1 LRYAARIGIFIAAIF
16 WTATPLFAQNDLEF
30 QARQAQ
36 QSLDSAWNKLERSK
50 SAKDRLSAL
59 TDAII
64 SFEESLSLARDSLR
78 QISVLEARAQQK
90 LSVEEEAYGELIGV
104 LLSIDKS
111 PIQAELLHPDGP
123 MSTARGGMLIADL
136 LPALEEKVQSLR
148 SDLEAARYLSEL
160 QYQVTL
166 DLQVGLVA
174 LQETR
179 AALGRAIADRDD
191 LPKRF
196 VEDPAQT
203 AILLAAADTLDIFA
217 DGLSLIAK
225 NEVEGSLPDITT
237 RKGTLPM
244 PVQGKVI
251 RYFNEADAAGI
262 KRPGIVVA
270 TSDNALVR
278 TPTAATIRYRGPL
291 LDYGLVSILEPQ
303 KDILYILAGLST
315 VYGDIGEVLPA
326 GSPVGLMGMSEIFDE
341 KNLIETLNESAGL
354 RGETIYIEVRVNKAP
369 ENPLTWF
376 EEFGV
381 KR

>member
-1 LRYAARIGIFIAAIF
+1 MRYAARIGIFIAAIF

-30 QARQAQ
+30 QARKAQ

-50 SAKDRLSAL
+50 SAKDRISAL
-59 TDAII
+59 TDAIL

-136 LPALEEKVQSLR
+136 LPALEKKVQSLR

-225 NEVEGSLPDITT
+225 NEAEGSLPDITT

-326 GSPVGLMGMSEIFDE
+326 GSPVGLMGMSEIFDK

-354 RGETIYIEVRVNKAP
+354 RGETIYIEVRVNNAP

>member
-1 LRYAARIGIFIAAIF
+1 MRYAARIGILIAAIF
-16 WTATPLFAQNDLEF
+16 WTATPLFAQSDLEF

-36 QSLDSAWNKLERSK
+36 QSLDNAWDRLERSK
-50 SAKDRLSAL
+50 SAKDRISAL
-59 TDAII
+59 TDAIL

-90 LSVEEEAYGELIGV
+90 LSVEEEAYAELIGV

-123 MSTARGGMLIADL
+123 MATAWGGMLIADL

-160 QYQVTL
+160 QYQFTL
-166 DLQVGLVA
+166 DLQAGLVA

-225 NEVEGSLPDITT
+225 NEAEGSLPDITT

-303 KDILYILAGLST
+303 QDILYIFAGLST

-341 KNLIETLNESAGL
+341 KNLIETLNESGGL

>member
-1 LRYAARIGIFIAAIF
+1 MKHAARIGFFVAAML
-16 WTATPLFAQNDLEF
+16 WTATSVFAQNDLEF

-36 QSLDSAWNKLERSK
+36 QSLGNAWDQLERSK
-50 SAKDRLSAL
+50 SAKDRIAAL
-59 TDAII
+59 TGAIL

-78 QISVLEARAQQK
+78 QILVLEARAQQK
-90 LSVEEEAYGELIGV
+90 LTVEEESYSELIGV

-123 MSTARGGMLIADL
+123 MATARGGMLIADL
-136 LPALEEKVQSLR
+136 LPALEEQVQSLR

-160 QYQVTL
+160 QNQLTL
-166 DLQVGLVA
+166 DLQAGLVA

-196 VEDPAQT
+196 IEDTEQT
-203 AILLAAADTLDIFA
+203 AILVTAADTLDIFA
-217 DGLSLIAK
+217 SGLSLIAID
-225 NEVEGSLPDITT
+225 EAAGTLPDITI

-244 PVQGKVI
+244 PVRGKVI

-270 TSDNALVR
+270 ASDNALVR

-303 KDILYILAGLST
+303 QDILYILAGLGT

-326 GSPVGLMGMSEIFDE
+326 GSPVGLMGTSELFDK
-341 KNLIETLNESAGL
+341 KNLIETLNDSGGL
-354 RGETIYIEVRVNKAP
+354 RGETLYIEIRVNKAP
-369 ENPLTWF
+369 ENPLMWF

>member
-1 LRYAARIGIFIAAIF
+1 MRYAARIGILIAAIF
-16 WTATPLFAQNDLEF
+16 WTATPLFAQSDLEF

-36 QSLDSAWNKLERSK
+36 QSLDNAWDKLERSK
-50 SAKDRLSAL
+50 SAKDRISAL
-59 TDAII
+59 TDAIL

-90 LSVEEEAYGELIGV
+90 LSVEQEAYAELIGV

-123 MSTARGGMLIADL
+123 MATAWGGMLIADL

-160 QYQVTL
+160 QYQFTL
-166 DLQVGLVA
+166 DLQAGLVA

-196 VEDPAQT
+196 VENPAQT

-225 NEVEGSLPDITT
+225 NEAEGSLPDITT

-303 KDILYILAGLST
+303 QDILYIFAGLST

-341 KNLIETLNESAGL
+341 KNLIETLNESGGL

>member
-1 LRYAARIGIFIAAIF
+1 MKHAARIGFFVAAML
-16 WTATPLFAQNDLEF
+16 WTATSVFAQNDLEF

-36 QSLDSAWNKLERSK
+36 QSLGNAWDQLERSK
-50 SAKDRLSAL
+50 SAKDRIAAL
-59 TDAII
+59 TGAIL

-90 LSVEEEAYGELIGV
+90 LTVEEESYSELIGV

-123 MSTARGGMLIADL
+123 MATARGGMLIADL

-160 QYQVTL
+160 QNQLTL
-166 DLQVGLVA
+166 DLQAGLVA

-196 VEDPAQT
+196 IEDTEQT
-203 AILLAAADTLDIFA
+203 AILVTAADTLDIFA
-217 DGLSLIAK
+217 SGLSLIAID
-225 NEVEGSLPDITT
+225 EAAGTLPDITI

-244 PVQGKVI
+244 PVRGKVI

-270 TSDNALVR
+270 ASDNALVR

-303 KDILYILAGLST
+303 QDILYILAGLGT

-326 GSPVGLMGMSEIFDE
+326 GSPVGLMGTSELFDK
-341 KNLIETLNESAGL
+341 KNLIETLNDSGGL
-354 RGETIYIEVRVNKAP
+354 RGETLYIEIRVNKAP
-369 ENPLTWF
+369 ENPLMWF

>member
-1 LRYAARIGIFIAAIF
+1 MRYAARIGIFIAAIF

-225 NEVEGSLPDITT
+225 NEAEGSLPDITT

-244 PVQGKVI
+244 PVPGKVI

-278 TPTAATIRYRGPL
+278 TPTAATIRHRGPPL
-291 LDYGLVSILEPQ
+291 VYGLVSILEPQ

>member
-90 LSVEEEAYGELIGV
+90 LSEEEEAYGELIGV

-225 NEVEGSLPDITT
+225 NEAEGSLPDITT

-326 GSPVGLMGMSEIFDE
+326 GSPVGLMGTSEIFDE

>member
-1 LRYAARIGIFIAAIF
+1 VKHAARIGFFVAAML
-16 WTATPLFAQNDLEF
+16 WTATSVFARNDLEF

-36 QSLDSAWNKLERSK
+36 QSLGNAWDQLERSK
-50 SAKDRLSAL
+50 SANDRIAAL
-59 TDAII
+59 TGAIL

-90 LSVEEEAYGELIGV
+90 LTVEEESYSELIGV

-123 MSTARGGMLIADL
+123 MATARGGMLIADL
-136 LPALEEKVQSLR
+136 LPALEEKVQSLQ

-160 QYQVTL
+160 QNQLTL
-166 DLQVGLVA
+166 DLQAGLVA

-196 VEDPAQT
+196 IEDTEQT
-203 AILLAAADTLDIFA
+203 AILVTAADTLDIFA
-217 DGLSLIAK
+217 SGLSLIAVD
-225 NEVEGSLPDITT
+225 EAAGTLPDITI

-244 PVQGKVI
+244 PVRGKVI

-270 TSDNALVR
+270 ASDNALVR

-303 KDILYILAGLST
+303 QDILYILAGLGT

-326 GSPVGLMGMSEIFDE
+326 GSPVGLMGTSELFDK
-341 KNLIETLNESAGL
+341 KNLIETLNDSGGL
-354 RGETIYIEVRVNKAP
+354 RGETLYIELRVNKAP
-369 ENPLTWF
+369 ENPLMWF

>member
-1 LRYAARIGIFIAAIF
+1 MKYAARIGILIAAIF
-16 WTATPLFAQNDLEF
+16 WTATPLFAQSDLEF

-36 QSLDSAWNKLERSK
+36 QSLDNAWDKLERSK
-50 SAKDRLSAL
+50 SAKARISAL
-59 TDAII
+59 TDAIL

-90 LSVEEEAYGELIGV
+90 LSVEEEAYAELIGV

-123 MSTARGGMLIADL
+123 MATARGGMLIADL

-166 DLQVGLVA
+166 DLKAGLVA

-179 AALGRAIADRDD
+179 AALGRAIADRDN

-278 TPTAATIRYRGPL
+278 TPTAATIRYRGSL

-303 KDILYILAGLST
+303 QDILYIFAGLST

-341 KNLIETLNESAGL
+341 KNLIETLNESGGL

>member
-1 LRYAARIGIFIAAIF
+1 LRIGILIAAML
-16 WTATPLFAQNDLEF
+16 WTATSLFAQNDLELK
-30 QARQAQ
+30 ARQAQ
-36 QSLDSAWNKLERSK
+36 LSLDNAWDQLDRSK
-50 SAKDRLSAL
+50 SAKDRISAL
-59 TDAII
+59 TDAIL

-78 QISVLEARAQQK
+78 QISLLEARAQQK
-90 LSVEEEAYGELIGV
+90 LLVEEDAYAELIGV
-104 LLSIDKS
+104 LLRIDKS

-123 MSTARGGMLIADL
+123 MAKVRGGMLIADL

-148 SDLEAARYLSEL
+148 SDLEAASYLSDL

-166 DLQVGLVA
+166 DLQAGLVA
-174 LQETR
+174 LQEAR
-179 AALGRAIADRDD
+179 AALGRAIADSDD

-217 DGLSLIAK
+217 DGLSLIAM
-225 NEVEGSLPDITT
+225 NEAEGSLPDITR

-244 PVQGKVI
+244 PVQGNVI

-303 KDILYILAGLST
+303 QDILYILAGLAT

-326 GSPVGLMGMSEIFDE
+326 GSPVGLMGASEVFNE
-341 KNLIETLNESAGL
+341 KNLIETFKDTGGL

>member
-1 LRYAARIGIFIAAIF
+1 MKYAARIGFFIAAML
-16 WTATPLFAQNDLEF
+16 WAATSVFAQNDLEF

-36 QSLDSAWNKLERSK
+36 QSLGNAWDQLERSK
-50 SAKDRLSAL
+50 SAKDRIAAL
-59 TDAII
+59 TGAIL

-78 QISVLEARAQQK
+78 QISVLEAREQQK
-90 LSVEEEAYGELIGV
+90 LTVEEESYSELIGV

-123 MSTARGGMLIADL
+123 MATARGGMLIADL

-160 QYQVTL
+160 QNQLTL
-166 DLQVGLVA
+166 DLQAGLVA

-196 VEDPAQT
+196 IEDTEQT
-203 AILLAAADTLDIFA
+203 AILVTAADTLDIFA
-217 DGLSLIAK
+217 SGLSLIAID
-225 NEVEGSLPDITT
+225 EAAGTLPDITI

-244 PVQGKVI
+244 PVRGKVI

-270 TSDNALVR
+270 ASDNALVR

-303 KDILYILAGLST
+303 QDILYILAGLGT

-326 GSPVGLMGMSEIFDE
+326 GSPVGLMGTSELFDK
-341 KNLIETLNESAGL
+341 KNLIETLNDSGGL
-354 RGETIYIEVRVNKAP
+354 RGETLYIEIRVNKAP
-369 ENPLTWF
+369 ENPLMWF

>member
-1 LRYAARIGIFIAAIF
+1 MCIVIWVVVSLLGTIPA
-16 WTATPLFAQNDLEF
+16 LAQSDLEA
-30 QARQAQ
+30 QATEAQ
-36 QSLDSAWNKLERSK
+36 IALEHAWDQLERSK
-50 SAKDRLSAL
+50 TAKDRISAL
-59 TDAII
+59 TAAIL
-64 SFEESLSLARDSLR
+64 SFEQSLGLARDSLR
-78 QISVLEARAQQK
+78 QISVLEARAIQN
-90 LSVEEEAYGELIGV
+90 LFVEEEAYAELIGV

-111 PIQAELLHPDGP
+111 PIQAELLHPNGP
-123 MSTARGGMLIADL
+123 MATARGGMLISDL

-148 SDLEAARYLSEL
+148 RDLDAARYLADL
-160 QYQVTL
+160 QSQVSL
-166 DLQVGLVA
+166 DLQAGLVA

-217 DGLSLIAK
+217 DGLSMIAF
-225 NEVEGSLPDITT
+225 NEAEGSLPDITT
-237 RKGTLPM
+237 RKGTLPL

-262 KRPGIVVA
+262 KRPGIVIA
-270 TSDNALVR
+270 TTNNALVR

-326 GSPVGLMGMSEIFDE
+326 GSPVGLMGTSENIDK
-341 KNLIETLNESAGL
+341 KNLIETINDDGGL
-354 RGETIYIEVRVNKAP
+354 RGETIYIEVRVNKAA
-369 ENPLTWF
+369 ENPLVWF

>member
-1 LRYAARIGIFIAAIF
+1 MCIVIWVVVCLWGTIPA
-16 WTATPLFAQNDLEF
+16 LAQSDLEA
-30 QARQAQ
+30 QAKEAQ
-36 QSLDSAWNKLERSK
+36 IALEHAWDQLERSK
-50 SAKDRLSAL
+50 TAKDRISAL
-59 TDAII
+59 TAAIL
-64 SFEESLSLARDSLR
+64 SFEQSLGLARDSLR
-78 QISVLEARAQQK
+78 QISVLEARATQN
-90 LSVEEEAYGELIGV
+90 LSVEEEAYAELIGV

-111 PIQAELLHPDGP
+111 PIQAELLHPNGP
-123 MSTARGGMLIADL
+123 MATARGGMLISDL

-148 SDLEAARYLSEL
+148 RDLDAARYLADL
-160 QYQVTL
+160 QSQVSL
-166 DLQVGLVA
+166 DLQAGLVA

-217 DGLSLIAK
+217 DGLSMIAF
-225 NEVEGSLPDITT
+225 NEAEGSLPDITT
-237 RKGTLPM
+237 RKGTLPL

-262 KRPGIVVA
+262 KRPGIVIA
-270 TSDNALVR
+270 TTNNALVR

-326 GSPVGLMGMSEIFDE
+326 GSPVGLMGTSENIDK
-341 KNLIETLNESAGL
+341 KNLIETINDDGGL
-354 RGETIYIEVRVNKAP
+354 RGETIYIEVRVNKAA
-369 ENPLTWF
+369 ENPLVWF

>member
-1 LRYAARIGIFIAAIF
+1 MRYAARIGIFIAAIF

-50 SAKDRLSAL
+50 SAKDRISAL
-59 TDAII
+59 TDAIL

>member
-1 LRYAARIGIFIAAIF
+1 MCIVIWVVVSLWGTIPA
-16 WTATPLFAQNDLEF
+16 LAQSDLEA
-30 QARQAQ
+30 QAKEAQ
-36 QSLDSAWNKLERSK
+36 IALEHAWDQLERSK
-50 SAKDRLSAL
+50 TAKDRISAL
-59 TDAII
+59 TAAIL
-64 SFEESLSLARDSLR
+64 SFEQSLGLARDSLR
-78 QISVLEARAQQK
+78 QISVLEARATQN
-90 LSVEEEAYGELIGV
+90 LSVEEEAYAELIGV

-111 PIQAELLHPDGP
+111 PIQAELLHPNGP
-123 MSTARGGMLIADL
+123 MATARGGMLISDL

-148 SDLEAARYLSEL
+148 RDLDAARYLADL
-160 QYQVTL
+160 QSQVSL
-166 DLQVGLVA
+166 DLQAGLVA

-217 DGLSLIAK
+217 DGLSMIAF
-225 NEVEGSLPDITT
+225 NEAEGSLPDITT
-237 RKGTLPM
+237 RKGTLPL

-262 KRPGIVVA
+262 KRPGIVIA
-270 TSDNALVR
+270 TTNNALVR

-326 GSPVGLMGMSEIFDE
+326 GSPVGLMGTSENIDK
-341 KNLIETLNESAGL
+341 KNLIETINDDGGL

>member
-1 LRYAARIGIFIAAIF
+1 VKHAARIGFFVAAML
-16 WTATPLFAQNDLEF
+16 WTATSVFARNDLEF

-36 QSLDSAWNKLERSK
+36 QSLGNAWDQLERSK
-50 SAKDRLSAL
+50 SAKDRIAAL
-59 TDAII
+59 TGAIL

-90 LSVEEEAYGELIGV
+90 LTVEEESYSELIGI

-123 MSTARGGMLIADL
+123 MATARGGMLIADL

-160 QYQVTL
+160 QNQLTL
-166 DLQVGLVA
+166 DLQAGLVA

-196 VEDPAQT
+196 IEDTEQT
-203 AILLAAADTLDIFA
+203 AILVTAADTLDIFA
-217 DGLSLIAK
+217 SGLSLIAVD
-225 NEVEGSLPDITT
+225 EAAGTLPDITI

-244 PVQGKVI
+244 PVRGKVI

-270 TSDNALVR
+270 ASDNALVR

-303 KDILYILAGLST
+303 QDILYILAGLGT

-326 GSPVGLMGMSEIFDE
+326 GSPVGLMGTSELFDK
-341 KNLIETLNESAGL
+341 KNLIETLNDSGGL
-354 RGETIYIEVRVNKAP
+354 RGETLYIELRVNKAP
-369 ENPLTWF
+369 ENPLMWF

>member
-1 LRYAARIGIFIAAIF
+1 ML
-16 WTATPLFAQNDLEF
+16 WTATSVFARNDLEF

-36 QSLDSAWNKLERSK
+36 QSLGNAWDQLERSK
-50 SAKDRLSAL
+50 SAKDRIAAL
-59 TDAII
+59 TGAIL

-90 LSVEEEAYGELIGV
+90 LTVEEESYSELIGI

-123 MSTARGGMLIADL
+123 MATARGGMLIADL

-160 QYQVTL
+160 QNQLTL
-166 DLQVGLVA
+166 DLQAGLVA

-196 VEDPAQT
+196 IEDTEQT
-203 AILLAAADTLDIFA
+203 AILVTAADTLDIFA
-217 DGLSLIAK
+217 SGLSLIAID
-225 NEVEGSLPDITT
+225 EAAGTLPDITI

-244 PVQGKVI
+244 PVRGKVI

-270 TSDNALVR
+270 ASDNALVR

-303 KDILYILAGLST
+303 QDILYILAGLGT

-326 GSPVGLMGMSEIFDE
+326 GSPVGLMGTNELFDK
-341 KNLIETLNESAGL
+341 KNLIETLNDSGGL
-354 RGETIYIEVRVNKAP
+354 RGETLYIEIRVNKAP
-369 ENPLTWF
+369 ENPLMWF

>member
-1 LRYAARIGIFIAAIF
+1 MKHAARIGFFIAAML
-16 WTATPLFAQNDLEF
+16 WTATSVFAQNDLEF

-36 QSLDSAWNKLERSK
+36 QSLGNAWDQLERSK
-50 SAKDRLSAL
+50 SAKDRIAAL
-59 TDAII
+59 TGAIL

-90 LSVEEEAYGELIGV
+90 LTVEEESYSELIGV

-123 MSTARGGMLIADL
+123 MATARGGMLIADL

-160 QYQVTL
+160 QNQLTL
-166 DLQVGLVA
+166 DLQAGLVA

-196 VEDPAQT
+196 IEDTEQT
-203 AILLAAADTLDIFA
+203 AILVTAADTLDIFA
-217 DGLSLIAK
+217 SGLSLIAID
-225 NEVEGSLPDITT
+225 EAAGTLPDITI

-244 PVQGKVI
+244 PVRGKVI

-303 KDILYILAGLST
+303 QDILYILAGLGT

-326 GSPVGLMGMSEIFDE
+326 GSPVGLMGTSELFDK
-341 KNLIETLNESAGL
+341 KNLIETLNDSGGL
-354 RGETIYIEVRVNKAP
+354 RGETLYIEIRVNKAP
-369 ENPLTWF
+369 ENPLMWF

>member
-1 LRYAARIGIFIAAIF
+1 MCIVIWVVVSLLGTIPA
-16 WTATPLFAQNDLEF
+16 LAQSDLEA
-30 QARQAQ
+30 QAKEAQ
-36 QSLDSAWNKLERSK
+36 IALEHAWDQLERSK
-50 SAKDRLSAL
+50 TAKDRISAL
-59 TDAII
+59 TAAIL
-64 SFEESLSLARDSLR
+64 SFEQSLGLARDSLR
-78 QISVLEARAQQK
+78 QISVLEARATQN
-90 LSVEEEAYGELIGV
+90 LSVEEEVYAELIGV

-111 PIQAELLHPDGP
+111 PIQAELLHPNGP
-123 MSTARGGMLIADL
+123 MATARGGMLISDL

-148 SDLEAARYLSEL
+148 RDLDAARYLADL
-160 QYQVTL
+160 QSQVSL
-166 DLQVGLVA
+166 DLQAGLVA

-217 DGLSLIAK
+217 DGLSMIAF
-225 NEVEGSLPDITT
+225 NEAEGSLPDITT
-237 RKGTLPM
+237 RKGTLPL

-262 KRPGIVVA
+262 KRPGIVIA
-270 TSDNALVR
+270 TTNNALVR

-326 GSPVGLMGMSEIFDE
+326 GSPVGLMGTSENIDK
-341 KNLIETLNESAGL
+341 KNLIETINDDGGL
-354 RGETIYIEVRVNKAP
+354 RGETIYIEVRVNKAA
-369 ENPLTWF
+369 ENPLVWF

>member
-1 LRYAARIGIFIAAIF
+1 MRYAARIGILIVAIF
-16 WTATPLFAQNDLEF
+16 WTATPLFAQSDLEF
-30 QARQAQ
+30 QARKAQ
-36 QSLDSAWNKLERSK
+36 QSLDNAWDKLERSK
-50 SAKDRLSAL
+50 SAKARISAL
-59 TDAII
+59 TDAIL

-90 LSVEEEAYGELIGV
+90 LSLEEEAYAELIGV

-123 MSTARGGMLIADL
+123 MATVRGGMLIADL
-136 LPALEEKVQSLR
+136 LPALQEKVHSLR

-166 DLQVGLVA
+166 DLKSGLVA

-225 NEVEGSLPDITT
+225 NEAEGSLPDITT

-303 KDILYILAGLST
+303 QDILYILAGLST

-326 GSPVGLMGMSEIFDE
+326 GSPVGLMGISEIFDE
-341 KNLIETLNESAGL
+341 KNLIGTFNKSGGL

>member
-1 LRYAARIGIFIAAIF
+1 MRYAARIGIFIAAIF

-30 QARQAQ
+30 QARKAQ

-203 AILLAAADTLDIFA
+203 AILLVAADTLDIFA

>member
-1 LRYAARIGIFIAAIF
+1 MRYAARIGIFIAAIF

-30 QARQAQ
+30 QARKAQ
-36 QSLDSAWNKLERSK
+36 QSLDNAWNKLERSK
-50 SAKDRLSAL
+50 SAKDRISAL
-59 TDAII
+59 TDAIL

-90 LSVEEEAYGELIGV
+90 LSEEEEAYGELIGV

-225 NEVEGSLPDITT
+225 NEAEGSLPDITT

>member
-59 TDAII
+59 TDAIL

>member
-1 LRYAARIGIFIAAIF
+1 MRYAARIGIFIAAIF

-30 QARQAQ
+30 QARKAQ

-90 LSVEEEAYGELIGV
+90 LLVEEEAYGELIGV

>member
-1 LRYAARIGIFIAAIF
+1 MRYAARIGIFIAAIF

-225 NEVEGSLPDITT
+225 NEAEGSLPDITT
-237 RKGTLPM
+237 RKGTLLM

-326 GSPVGLMGMSEIFDE
+326 GSPVGLMGTSEIFDE

>member
-1 LRYAARIGIFIAAIF
+1 ML
-16 WTATPLFAQNDLEF
+16 WTATSVFAQNDLEF

-36 QSLDSAWNKLERSK
+36 QSLGNAWDQLERSK
-50 SAKDRLSAL
+50 SAKDRIAAL
-59 TDAII
+59 TGAIL

-90 LSVEEEAYGELIGV
+90 LTVEEESYSELIGV

-123 MSTARGGMLIADL
+123 IATARGGMLIADL

-160 QYQVTL
+160 QNQLTL
-166 DLQVGLVA
+166 DLQAGLVA

-196 VEDPAQT
+196 IEDTEQT
-203 AILLAAADTLDIFA
+203 AILVTAADTLDIFA
-217 DGLSLIAK
+217 SGLSLIAID
-225 NEVEGSLPDITT
+225 EAAGTLPDITI

-244 PVQGKVI
+244 PVRGKVI

-262 KRPGIVVA
+262 KRPGIVVG

-303 KDILYILAGLST
+303 QDILYILAGLGT

-326 GSPVGLMGMSEIFDE
+326 GSPVGLMGTSELFDK
-341 KNLIETLNESAGL
+341 KNLIETLNESGGL
-354 RGETIYIEVRVNKAP
+354 RGETLYIEVRVNKAP
-369 ENPLTWF
+369 ENPLMWF

>member
-1 LRYAARIGIFIAAIF
+1 MKYAARIGILIAAIF
-16 WTATPLFAQNDLEF
+16 WTATPLFAQSDLEF

-36 QSLDSAWNKLERSK
+36 QSLDNAWDKLERSK
-50 SAKDRLSAL
+50 SAKDRTAAL
-59 TDAII
+59 TDAIL

-90 LSVEEEAYGELIGV
+90 LSVEEEAYAELIGV
-104 LLSIDKS
+104 LLSIEKS

-123 MSTARGGMLIADL
+123 MATARGGMLIADL

-160 QYQVTL
+160 QYQVAL
-166 DLQVGLVA
+166 DLQAGLAA

-225 NEVEGSLPDITT
+225 NEAEGSLPDIIT

-303 KDILYILAGLST
+303 QDILYIFAGLST

-341 KNLIETLNESAGL
+341 KNLIETLNESGGL
-354 RGETIYIEVRVNKAP
+354 RGETIYIEVRVDKAP

>member
-1 LRYAARIGIFIAAIF
+1 MKYAARIGFFIAAML
-16 WTATPLFAQNDLEF
+16 WTATSVFAQNDLEF

-36 QSLDSAWNKLERSK
+36 QSLGNAWDQLERSK
-50 SAKDRLSAL
+50 SAKDRIAAL
-59 TDAII
+59 TGAIL

-90 LSVEEEAYGELIGV
+90 LTVEEESYSELIGV

-123 MSTARGGMLIADL
+123 MATARGGMLIADL
-136 LPALEEKVQSLR
+136 LPALEEKVQSLQ

-160 QYQVTL
+160 QNQLTL
-166 DLQVGLVA
+166 DLQAGLVA

-196 VEDPAQT
+196 IEDTEQT
-203 AILLAAADTLDIFA
+203 AILVTAADTLDIFA
-217 DGLSLIAK
+217 SGLSLIAID
-225 NEVEGSLPDITT
+225 EAAGTLPDITI

-244 PVQGKVI
+244 PVRGKVI

-303 KDILYILAGLST
+303 QDILYILAGLGT

-326 GSPVGLMGMSEIFDE
+326 GSPVGLMGTSELFDK
-341 KNLIETLNESAGL
+341 KNLIETLNDSGGL
-354 RGETIYIEVRVNKAP
+354 RGETLYIEIRVNKAP
-369 ENPLTWF
+369 ENPLMWF

>member
-1 LRYAARIGIFIAAIF
+1 MRYAARIGIFIAAIF

-50 SAKDRLSAL
+50 SAKDRISAL
-59 TDAII
+59 TDAIL

-326 GSPVGLMGMSEIFDE
+326 GSPVGLMGTSEIFDE

>member
-1 LRYAARIGIFIAAIF
+1 MRYAARIGIFIAAIF

-179 AALGRAIADRDD
+179 AALGRAVADRDD

-225 NEVEGSLPDITT
+225 NEAEGSLPDITT

-326 GSPVGLMGMSEIFDE
+326 GSPVGLMGTSEIFDE

>member
-1 LRYAARIGIFIAAIF
+1 MRYAARIGIFIAAIF

-30 QARQAQ
+30 QARKAQ

-136 LPALEEKVQSLR
+136 LPALEKKVQSLR
-148 SDLEAARYLSEL
+148 SDLEAVRYLSEL

-225 NEVEGSLPDITT
+225 NEAEGSLPDITT

>member
-1 LRYAARIGIFIAAIF
+1 MKYAARIGFFIAAML
-16 WTATPLFAQNDLEF
+16 WAATSVFAQNDLEF

-36 QSLDSAWNKLERSK
+36 QSLGNAWDQLERSK
-50 SAKDRLSAL
+50 SAKDRIAAL
-59 TDAII
+59 TGAIL
-64 SFEESLSLARDSLR
+64 SFEESLSFARDSLR

-90 LSVEEEAYGELIGV
+90 LTVEEESYSELIGV

-123 MSTARGGMLIADL
+123 IATARGGMLIADL

-160 QYQVTL
+160 QNQLTL
-166 DLQVGLVA
+166 DLQAGLVA

-196 VEDPAQT
+196 IEDTEQT
-203 AILLAAADTLDIFA
+203 AILVTAADTLDIFA
-217 DGLSLIAK
+217 SGLSLIAID
-225 NEVEGSLPDITT
+225 EAAGTLPDITI

-244 PVQGKVI
+244 PVRGKVI

-303 KDILYILAGLST
+303 QDILYILAGLGT

-326 GSPVGLMGMSEIFDE
+326 GSPVGLMGTSELFDK
-341 KNLIETLNESAGL
+341 KNLIETLNDSGGL
-354 RGETIYIEVRVNKAP
+354 RGETLYIEIRVNKAP
-369 ENPLTWF
+369 ENPLMWF

>member
-1 LRYAARIGIFIAAIF
+1 MRYAARIGIFIAAIF

-30 QARQAQ
+30 QARKAQ

-225 NEVEGSLPDITT
+225 NEAEGSLPDITT

>member
-1 LRYAARIGIFIAAIF
+1 MRYAARIGIFIAAIF

-30 QARQAQ
+30 QARKAQ

-50 SAKDRLSAL
+50 SAKDRISAL
-59 TDAII
+59 TDAIL

-90 LSVEEEAYGELIGV
+90 LLVEEEAYGELIGV

-225 NEVEGSLPDITT
+225 NEAEGSLPDITT

>member
-1 LRYAARIGIFIAAIF
+1 VKHAARIGFFIAAML
-16 WTATPLFAQNDLEF
+16 WTATSVFAQNDLEF

-36 QSLDSAWNKLERSK
+36 QSLGNAWDQLERSK
-50 SAKDRLSAL
+50 SAKDRIAAL
-59 TDAII
+59 TGAIL

-90 LSVEEEAYGELIGV
+90 LTVEEESYSELIGV

-123 MSTARGGMLIADL
+123 MATARGGMLIADL
-136 LPALEEKVQSLR
+136 LPAIEEKVQSLR

-160 QYQVTL
+160 QNQLTL
-166 DLQVGLVA
+166 DLQAGLVA

-196 VEDPAQT
+196 IEDTEQT
-203 AILLAAADTLDIFA
+203 AILVTAADTLDIFA
-217 DGLSLIAK
+217 SGLSLIAID
-225 NEVEGSLPDITT
+225 EAAGTLPDITI

-244 PVQGKVI
+244 PVRGKVI

-262 KRPGIVVA
+262 KRPGIVVG

-303 KDILYILAGLST
+303 QDILYILAGLGT

-326 GSPVGLMGMSEIFDE
+326 GSPVGLMGTSELFDK
-341 KNLIETLNESAGL
+341 KNLIETLNESGGL
-354 RGETIYIEVRVNKAP
+354 RGETLYIEIRVNKAP
-369 ENPLTWF
+369 ENPLMWF

>member
-50 SAKDRLSAL
+50 SAKDRISAL
-59 TDAII
+59 TDAIL

>member
-1 LRYAARIGIFIAAIF
+1 MCIVIWVVVSLWGTIPA
-16 WTATPLFAQNDLEF
+16 LAQSDLEA
-30 QARQAQ
+30 QAKEAQ
-36 QSLDSAWNKLERSK
+36 IALEHAWDQLERSK
-50 SAKDRLSAL
+50 TAKDRISAL
-59 TDAII
+59 TAAIL
-64 SFEESLSLARDSLR
+64 SFEQSLGLARDSLR
-78 QISVLEARAQQK
+78 QISVLEARATQN
-90 LSVEEEAYGELIGV
+90 LSVEEEAYAELIGV

-111 PIQAELLHPDGP
+111 PIQAELLHPNGP
-123 MSTARGGMLIADL
+123 MATARGGMLISDL

-148 SDLEAARYLSEL
+148 RDLDAARYLADL
-160 QYQVTL
+160 QSQVSL
-166 DLQVGLVA
+166 DLQAGLVA

-217 DGLSLIAK
+217 DGLSMIAF
-225 NEVEGSLPDITT
+225 NEAEGSLPDITT
-237 RKGTLPM
+237 RKGTLPL

-262 KRPGIVVA
+262 KRPGIVIA
-270 TSDNALVR
+270 TTNNALVR

-326 GSPVGLMGMSEIFDE
+326 GSPVGLMGTSENIDK
-341 KNLIETLNESAGL
+341 KNLIETINDDGGL
-354 RGETIYIEVRVNKAP
+354 RGETIYIEVRVNKAA
-369 ENPLTWF
+369 ENPLVWF